1 MMHIL
6 EPEKA
11 SQKRLAQVMDFT
23 GKWIYA
29 PVPDVEHVAIPQAW
43 QDLSWFIISTIYKP
57 QPPSMPR
64 LDQLA
69 AVEIMAQGFPVVM
82 PVATKKVRERL
93 ANGKSG
99 KGMVDMPK
107 LICSGY
113 VLIGMG
119 DNDLA
124 NIKSVMRIINTCRH
138 VGGFV
143 SQGDRPVRLTG
154 CSVKRLFDGLNE
166 GLYDESR
173 GNLKGSDCPIL
184 GGLAEI
190 TDGPFK
196 LHTGIVEEF
205 AVKGTPNK
213 PIYTHGFVE
222 VDIFG
227 RKTRVEV
234 PIDSLRRVD

>member
-1 MMHIL
+1 MHIL
-6 EPEKA
+6 EPEKVD
-11 SQKRLAQVMDFT
+11 QKRLAQVMDFT

-43 QDLSWFIISTIYKP
+43 QDLSWFIISTISKP

-82 PVATKKVRERL
+82 PVATKKVRERMS
-93 ANGKSG
+93 NGRKGRG
-99 KGMVDMPK
+99 KIDMPK

-113 VLIGMG
+113 VLVGMG

-143 SQGDRPVRLTG
+143 GQGDRPVRLTQS
-154 CSVKRLFDGLNE
+154 SVKRLFEGLND
-166 GLYDESR
+166 GRYDESPVK
-173 GNLKGSDCPIL
+173 LDASDSPIL
-184 GGLAEI
+184 GGLHEI
-190 TDGPFK
+190 IHGSMQ
-196 LHTGIVEEF
+196 LMTGTVEGF
-205 AVKGTPNK
+205 RVKGSLDK
-213 PIYTHGFVE
+213 PIYTHAFMD